1 MSKHLVITGGTSGI
15 GQAAI
20 ISLLQDDWDVT
31 ILARNLEKVDA
42 LRGRHK
48 DANIH
53 AISCDLSSLASVKS
67 AAQEV
72 LKLEKRIDVLMNN
85 AGGIFQQ
92 RSVTVDGLE
101 MTFEVNHLSHF
112 LLTTEL
118 MDRLIEDQTR
128 VVNVSSAAHRMG
140 KIDFEDLQWE
150 STKYNAM
157 KAYGNG
163 KLCNIYFTQELHRRF
178 GDKGVT
184 SFACHPGVV
193 KTNFAGDVSGFFKV
207 LLAAAK
213 PFMITPEKGALTQL
227 HLATSDSVLKYSG
240 RYYEK
245 QKLASVAPQALDQ
258 EAAAQLW
265 EISEQ
270 LVSDFR

>member
-1 MSKHLVITGGTSGI
+1 MAKNLVITGGTSGI
-15 GQAAI
+15 GEAAI
-20 ISLLQDDWDVT
+20 VSLIQDGWDVT
-31 ILARNLEKVDA
+31 ILARNLEKVDK
-42 LRGRHK
+42 LKERYK
-48 DANIH
+48 EANILSV
-53 AISCDLSSLASVKS
+53 SCDLSSLKSVK
-67 AAQEV
+67 AAASEV
-72 LKLEKRIDVLMNN
+72 LKLEKSIDVLMNN

-92 RSVTVDGLE
+92 RSVTIDGFE

-118 MDRLIEDQTR
+118 MDRLIQDKTR
-128 VVNVSSAAHRMG
+128 VINVSSAAHRMG

-150 STKYNAM
+150 SAKYNSM

-178 GDKGVT
+178 SDKGLT
-184 SFACHPGVV
+184 AFACHPGVV
-193 KTNFAGDVSGFFKV
+193 RTNFAGDVSGFFKV
-207 LLAAAK
+207 MLKAAQ

-227 HLATSDSVLKYSG
+227 HLATSDSVLKHSG
-240 RYYEK
+240 RYFEK

-265 EISEQ
+265 EVSEQ
-270 LVSDFR
+270 LVADYR